1 MIPQRKPRN
10 DFAGS
15 ELRERVTACRK
26 RLRNNRFT
34 QATAGRELDQSFRV
48 SEATFLDEDAGMR
61 ESLSSIELS
70 SVAQEVGI
78 T

>member
-34 QATAGRELDQSFRV
+34 QAVAGRESDQSF
-48 SEATFLDEDAGMR
+48 STSNATFLDEDAGMR

-70 SVAQEVGI
+70 GTQEVGI

>member
-26 RLRNNRFT
+26 RLRNSRFT
-34 QATAGRELDQSFRV
+34 QAAAGRESDQSF
-48 SEATFLDEDAGMR
+48 STSNATFLDEDAGMR

-70 SVAQEVGI
+70 STAQEVGI

>member
-34 QATAGRELDQSFRV
+34 QAAAGRELDQSFRV
-48 SEATFLDEDAGMR
+48 SDATFLDEDAGMR